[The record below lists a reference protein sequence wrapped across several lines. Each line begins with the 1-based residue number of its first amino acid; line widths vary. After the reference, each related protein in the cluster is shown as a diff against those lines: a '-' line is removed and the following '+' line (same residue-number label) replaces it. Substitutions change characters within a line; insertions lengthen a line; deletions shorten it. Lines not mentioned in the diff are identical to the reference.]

1 MGKKEENTKEY
12 ENIEENRRE
21 KQEEMNSGM
30 EHLPV
35 QEAGGGPTAPLTPGG
50 GPVPNQSM
58 IPPTPGQV
66 QSPCGQ
72 IPPVPGPMQNPCGQ
86 IPSVPEPMPNR
97 GGQVPSMSGPM
108 PNQGGQVPPMSG
120 AEPMPNQGGQVP
132 STSGP
137 MPNQGGQMPPQ
148 NRMPYGGQQG
158 YYGYRNPYQN
168 NWQNQRYYGN
178 DRNRNW
184 AGYNNY
190 PNQNYGTS
198 YGPQGGSYDYRPGNY
213 GAGGNA
219 PGDGGEKKK
228 MSTGKKVLAAVCI
241 CAALLL
247 GGSGIYYGV
256 QMLNDPAQD
265 EAEQA
270 SAQPEN
276 PQIGPVDL
284 DVPEETAGGN
294 SAKPSA
300 GALTDVSD
308 LVERIMPSVVS
319 VNAVYSYSDY
329 YWGDGK
335 YDGGGSGFIIGEN
348 ETELLIATNAHVV
361 TDTEDLKVSFVD
373 ETEVDARVK
382 GHDKD
387 LDVAVIAVRLEDI
400 PQETKEAIA
409 VARLGDSTTLRAG
422 QAVIS
427 IGNALLLGQSVTT
440 GIVSATNAPV
450 GGGYDEMGN
459 QYGSDDRVMIQ
470 TTAFMNPG
478 CSGGVL
484 VNASGEV
491 VGINTMTINSSDVEG
506 MCYAIP
512 ITDAIPVLDKLKTR
526 EIRERLRESE
536 SGYLGISC
544 SNVEGRQAEE
554 YDIPKGVYVRDVE
567 EGGAAE
573 KAGLKKGDVIVAL
586 NEVPVETMDELS
598 EMLRYYPVDEIVDLE
613 VMRYQDGEYKS
624 QIISVKLGKK

>member
-1 MGKKEENTKEY
+1 MSKKEENAKDHGK
-12 ENIEENRRE
+12 IEEKR
-21 KQEEMNSGM
+21 QEEMQPGM
-30 EHLPV
+30 ENQPV
-35 QEAGGGPTAPLTPGG
+35 QEAGGQAAPLAPGE
-50 GPVPNQSM
+50 V
-58 IPPTPGQV
+58 
-66 QSPCGQ
+66 
-72 IPPVPGPMQNPCGQ
+72 
-86 IPSVPEPMPNR
+86 PMPNQ
-97 GGQVPSMSGPM
+97 GSQVPPTSGM
-108 PNQGGQVPPMSG
+108 MQNQGGQVPPMSG
-120 AEPMPNQGGQVP
+120 AGPMPNQGGQ
-132 STSGP
+132 
-137 MPNQGGQMPPQ
+137 MPNQDGPVPPISNPTGQMPPQ

-158 YYGYRNPYQN
+158 YYGYQNPYQN

-178 DRNRNW
+178 DRNR
-184 AGYNNY
+184 AGVGYNNY

-213 GAGGNA
+213 GAGGNT

-228 MSTGKKVLAAVCI
+228 MSTGKKVLVAVCV
-241 CAALLL
+241 CAALFLCV
-247 GGSGIYYGV
+247 GGIYYGM

-265 EAEQA
+265 EAEQV

-276 PQIGPVDL
+276 PQISPVDL

-294 SAKPSA
+294 TAKPSA
-300 GALTDVSD
+300 GTLTDVSD

-319 VNAVYSYSDY
+319 VNAVYSYNDY

-409 VARLGDSTTLRAG
+409 VAKLGDSTTLRAG

-544 SNVEGRQAEE
+544 SNVEGKQAEE
-554 YDIPKGVYVRDVE
+554 YDIPRGVYVRDVE

-586 NEVPVETMDELS
+586 NEVPVETTDELS

-613 VMRYQDGEYKS
+613 IMRYQDGEYKS
-624 QIISVKLGKK
+624 QIISIKLGKK